1 MARLHM
7 LRSPIVRFPR
17 VRSLIALVLAGMPVA
32 AHADER
38 SYMLTDFD
46 RIRVEG
52 PFTVRVTTGPG
63 ARGRAVGEQR
73 ALDEVNV
80 RVLNR
85 TLVVTRGVNGWGGF
99 PRDAKTVP
107 TIDVSVPMLRSA
119 AVFGDGALTV
129 DRMAGQRIELAVSGA
144 GALSVGAIAADRV
157 DGMLIGSG
165 TMTIA
170 GRALDARFRSSGS
183 GALDASALSAGALT
197 VVAQGSGAA
206 RFAARETAKVTATG
220 QGSVRVAGTPAC
232 TVSGTAHVECGA
244 PSRP

>member
-1 MARLHM
+1 MTCPPILRCLRARTL
-7 LRSPIVRFPR
+7 L
-17 VRSLIALVLAGMPVA
+17 ALLLAGVPAA
-32 AHADER
+32 AHGDER

-46 RIRVEG
+46 RVRVEG
-52 PFTVRVTTGPG
+52 PFTVRVTTGSG

-80 RVLNR
+80 RVSNR

-99 PRDAKTVP
+99 PRAAKTAP
-107 TIDVSVPMLRSA
+107 TIEVSVPMLRSA
-119 AVFGDGALTV
+119 TVFGDGALTI

-144 GALSVGAIAADRV
+144 GALTVGTIAADRV
-157 DGMLIGSG
+157 DGLLIGNG

-170 GRALDARFRSSGS
+170 GRVLDARFQSSGA
-183 GALDASALSAGALT
+183 GELDASGLSAGALT

-206 RFAARETAKVTATG
+206 RFAARGTAKVTATG

-232 TVSGTAHVECGA
+232 TVGGTAHVECGA